1 MVERLPW
8 AQEVVGSNPAT
19 LTLRPHEPLARAGG
33 SFVSA
38 RGFAVRRLA
47 SIQTVNAVEPI
58 PNADAIERVR
68 VLGWWVVC
76 KKGDFK
82 PGDAV
87 VYCEIDSL
95 LPEVPDFEF
104 LRKSCFRPAIVQ
116 GGQEVQRA
124 GFRIKTVRLRGQ
136 VSQGICFPQNVLPAG
151 SPTEIGTDVT
161 EVLGIIK
168 HDPPPPVGM
177 SGRVKGPFPGFI
189 PKTDETR
196 VQLLEAVLLRNRG
209 RTFRVTEKLD
219 GSSLT
224 AFWRD
229 GAFGVCSRNLLL
241 DETDESHA
249 FVKLAQQLELPARL
263 ARVREKHGFDLAIQ
277 GEAIGPGIQGNRY
290 ARKGIE
296 LHLFTLFDISAHRTA
311 SHEEAKEL
319 VAELGLTAVPDLG
332 TLTLNHGVDELVE
345 FSVGPSVLN
354 PKVPREGIVLRP
366 PTEEIDP
373 DLGGRLS
380 FKVINP
386 QFLLKFDE

>member
-1 MVERLPW
+1 MRK
-8 AQEVVGSNPAT
+8 
-19 LTLRPHEPLARAGG
+19 
-33 SFVSA
+33 
-38 RGFAVRRLA
+38 LA

-58 PNADAIERVR
+58 PGADAIEKVR

-76 KKGDFK
+76 KKGDFR

-95 LPEVPDFEF
+95 LPERPEFEF

-136 VSQGICFPQNVLPAG
+136 VSQGICFPLTILPEAT
-151 SPTEIGTDVT
+151 SADVGTDVT
-161 EVLGIIK
+161 DALGIIK
-168 HDPPPPVGM
+168 YEPPPSLGM
-177 SGRVKGPFPGFI
+177 SGRVKGSFPGFI

-196 VQLLEAVLLRNRG
+196 VQVLEGVLLRNRG

-219 GSSLT
+219 GSSFT
-224 AFWRD
+224 AFHRE
-229 GAFGVCSRNLLL
+229 GAFGLCSRNLLL

-249 FVKLAQQLELPARL
+249 FVALARRLELPAKL
-263 ARVREKHGFDLAIQ
+263 AAVRDRHGFDLAIQ
-277 GEAIGPGIQGNRY
+277 GEVIGPGVQGNRY
-290 ARKGIE
+290 ARTGFE
-296 LHLFTLFDISAHRTA
+296 LHLFTLFDITAYRTLGFDESNA
-311 SHEEAKEL
+311 L

-332 TLTLNHGVDELVE
+332 TLTLEHGVDALVE

-354 PKVPREGIVLRP
+354 PTVPREGVVLRP